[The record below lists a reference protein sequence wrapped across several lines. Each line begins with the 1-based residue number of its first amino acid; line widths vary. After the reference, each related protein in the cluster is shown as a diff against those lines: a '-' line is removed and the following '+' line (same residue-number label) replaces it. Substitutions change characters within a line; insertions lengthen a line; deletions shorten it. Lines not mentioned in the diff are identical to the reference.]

1 MRYRVS
7 NLKLWFLFGLLWRYG
22 KCYDFGLLVC
32 YTIDL
37 RQFFG
42 AKKPDRKWP
51 EMTKNDLSCKN
62 SILDWFWTFIWSCI
76 FGFLENATSIFQS
89 RYTWDFFLV
98 CTGCGSAIYNT
109 QFHFRTLYIPKN
121 HSDMEKIGHFRKSK
135 KKFFQKKFSKK
146 FCKKNFFDQIFLGF
160 GKFYVFEL

>member
-1 MRYRVS
+1 MTNINLPSFMALISILRFFIRIYDWLAVGSRYYRVS
-7 NLKLWFLFGLLWRYG
+7 NLKLSFSFGLLWRYG

-62 SILDWFWTFIWSCI
+62 SIFDWFWTFVWSRF
-76 FGFLENATSIFQS
+76 FGFLENATSIFHS
-89 RYTWDFFLV
+89 RYTWDIFFGMYRV
-98 CTGCGSAIYNT
+98 
-109 QFHFRTLYIPKN
+109 
-121 HSDMEKIGHFRKSK
+121 RK
-135 KKFFQKKFSKK
+135 
-146 FCKKNFFDQIFLGF
+146 CNL
-160 GKFYVFEL
+160 